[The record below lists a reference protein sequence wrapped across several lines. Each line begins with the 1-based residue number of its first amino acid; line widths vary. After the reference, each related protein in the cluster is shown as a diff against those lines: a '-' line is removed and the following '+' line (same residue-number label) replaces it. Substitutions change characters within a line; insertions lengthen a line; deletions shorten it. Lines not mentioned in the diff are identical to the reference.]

1 MKCERCGEEGA
12 EPRPSMTAYVDEEGH
27 ATEEKNPRPILCEP
41 DWQEYREYWQERWDE
56 YNSSRGL

>member
-1 MKCERCGEEGA
+1 
-12 EPRPSMTAYVDEEGH
+12 MTAYVDEEGH
-27 ATEEKNPRPILCEP
+27 ATEEKNPRPVLCEP